1 MEHPVKTEPCEY
13 CDFIGPF
20 VSAEQPVRELHRAW
34 HDFSRTAERAFGPLI
49 EWFYRVSAA
58 AREAEKSSY
67 ALTATIE
74 DADET
79 AAREAEAREAASAEA
94 REMRRMGYGN
104 VYAPHED
111 PRLHDDPTEETT
123 TP

>member
-1 MEHPVKTEPCEY
+1 MKIEPCDY

-20 VSAEQPVRELHRAW
+20 VRDEQPVRDVHRVW
-34 HDFSRTAERAFGPLI
+34 HDFGRFWQRAFGPLMEAFSGI
-49 EWFYRVSAA
+49 SQAA
-58 AREAEKSSY
+58 QDAEERFP
-67 ALTATIE
+67 ALRAAID
-74 DADET
+74 DADDT
-79 AAREAEAREAASAEA
+79 ARQEAAKRKAASAEA

-111 PRLHDDPTEETT
+111 PRLHDDPIEETT